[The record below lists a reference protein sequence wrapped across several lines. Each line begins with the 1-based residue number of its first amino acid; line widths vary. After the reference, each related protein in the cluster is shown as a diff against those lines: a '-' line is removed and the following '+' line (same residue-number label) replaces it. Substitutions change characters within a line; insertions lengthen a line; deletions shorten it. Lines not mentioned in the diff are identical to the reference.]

1 MSVLSNF
8 TSMDFLQLWLFIK
21 VLTFELYFPTNL
33 IFY

>member
-1 MSVLSNF
+1 MSVLNNF

-21 VLTFELYFPTNL
+21 VLTLEFYFPTNL